1 MAALYT
7 GHNSID
13 HNPINMSRRLA
24 FNDPHL
30 EKRRFMGRLW
40 VAIGAIVLLTLL
52 LVTRLFYLQ
61 VVQQGLYTTLSQQ
74 NQLSL
79 IPIAPNRGL
88 IYDRN
93 GVLLA
98 ENVPVFSLDIIP
110 DHTKHLDKTL
120 VGLQKIIVISP
131 EDLQE
136 FRLQLKRH
144 RPFEPIPLK
153 YGLTEKEV
161 ARFSVNQY
169 RFPGVVV
176 NARLLRHYPLGEA
189 MANVVGYVG
198 RINQQDLRQID
209 VDNYSASN
217 YIGKVGTEKE
227 YEKLLHGTTGYQQ
240 VEIDASGRTVR
251 TLKKIAPT
259 AGENIFLTIDSGL
272 QIAAEKA
279 LGKERGSV
287 VAIDPNN
294 GEVLALVSHPSYD
307 PNLFVKGISANA
319 FHALQTS
326 PDKPLF
332 NRAIRGQFPLASTI
346 KPFIAL
352 GGLSAG
358 VIKPDTTIY
367 DPGLFRYANHTY
379 KDWIYKYNHSGHGE
393 VDVSKAIIVS
403 CDTFFYRLSLEMGV
417 TQIDDILSQFGF
429 GKATGLDM
437 GGERAGL
444 LPTPAW
450 KRRVEGLPWYTG
462 DTIISGIGQGSM
474 LATPLQLANGIAIIA
489 EHGVRYQP
497 HLLLKMVNTDKSIE
511 KPDPIEA
518 PPVTLENPDDWNVV
532 IKAMEGVVRS
542 INPWGTAR
550 LRFGPNPPYS
560 VAAKT
565 GTAQLIRAR
574 GEAAR
579 DERMIPK
586 RLRDH
591 SLFIAFA
598 PIHHPKI
605 AIGVVV
611 ENSESAPTVARKI
624 LDYYLGYARDT
635 KLPQPTRT
643 NPADSRNY
651 VG

>member
-1 MAALYT
+1 MP
-7 GHNSID
+7 N
-13 HNPINMSRRLA
+13 RLA

-30 EKRRFMGRLW
+30 ERRRFIGRLW
-40 VAIGAIVLLTLL
+40 IAVVVITLLSLL
-52 LVTRLFYLQ
+52 LVARLFYLQ
-61 VVQQGLYTTLSQQ
+61 VIQQSLYTTLSQQ

-79 IPIAPNRGL
+79 IPISPNRGL

-110 DHTKHLDKTL
+110 DHVHNIEKTL
-120 VGLQKIIVISP
+120 ANLQKIISISSD
-131 EDLQE
+131 DLQE
-136 FRLQLKRH
+136 FHLQLKRH

-161 ARFSVNQY
+161 ARFSVNQF
-169 RFPGVVV
+169 RFPGVMV

-198 RINQQDLRQID
+198 RINQQDLREID
-209 VDNYSASN
+209 ENNYRANN
-217 YIGKVGTEKE
+217 YIGKVGIEKE
-227 YEKLLHGTTGYQQ
+227 YEKILHGSTGYQQ

-251 TLKKIAPT
+251 TLKRIAPT
-259 AGENIFLTIDSGL
+259 AGKNLYLTIDSGL
-272 QIAAEKA
+272 QIAAERA
-279 LGKERGSV
+279 LGNESGSV

-307 PNLFVKGISANA
+307 PNLFVKGISPKA
-319 FHALQTS
+319 FKQLQTS

-346 KPFIAL
+346 KPFLAL
-352 GGLSAG
+352 GGLSNG
-358 VIKPDTTIY
+358 VITPGSTIY
-367 DPGLFRYANHTY
+367 DPGFFQYANHTY
-379 KDWIYKYNHSGHGE
+379 RDWIYKYNHNGHGE
-393 VDVSKAIIVS
+393 VDVVKAIIVS
-403 CDTFFYRLSLEMGV
+403 CDTFFYQLSLNMGIAR
-417 TQIDDILSQFGF
+417 IDNVLSQFGF
-429 GKATGLDM
+429 GAPTAVDLK
-437 GGERAGL
+437 GERSGL

-462 DTIISGIGQGSM
+462 DTIISAIGQGSM
-474 LATPLQLANGIAIIA
+474 LATPIQLANGVAAIA
-489 EHGVRYQP
+489 EHGIRYQP
-497 HLLLKMVNTDKSIE
+497 HILLKMINVDKSVEKITSIE
-511 KPDPIEA
+511 EPT
-518 PPVTLENPDDWNVV
+518 VTLQNPDDWNVV
-532 IKAMEGVVRS
+532 IKAMEGVVGS
-542 INPWGTAR
+542 TNPWGTAR
-550 LRFGPNPPYS
+550 LRFGPNPRYS

-565 GTAQLIRAR
+565 GTAQLIRAQ

-579 DERMIPK
+579 DESKIPK

-598 PIHHPKI
+598 PVQHPRI
-605 AIGVVV
+605 TIGVVV
-611 ENSESAPTVARKI
+611 ENSETAPTVARKI

-635 KLPQPTRT
+635 KLPAPIRT